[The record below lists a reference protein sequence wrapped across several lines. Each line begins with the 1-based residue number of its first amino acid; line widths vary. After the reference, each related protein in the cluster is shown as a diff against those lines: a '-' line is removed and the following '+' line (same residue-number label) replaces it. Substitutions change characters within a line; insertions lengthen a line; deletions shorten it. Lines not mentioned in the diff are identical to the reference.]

1 MMRGGCNKGMRRSI
15 LLFLVSVLVGFA
27 PLPGND
33 AVALVVG
40 DVITFQDG
48 PGPGNGG
55 PFGLYLGGSYQF
67 STFCMETDEYI
78 SFGTQY
84 RVAGISGQASRGGS
98 NTDSGDPL
106 DPGTAF
112 LFYHYTAG
120 DLSALAETA
129 GISFNPASSTDLGAL
144 QQAIWFIEGEYLGVN
159 NALVTLAANA
169 GWSDIGPVRV
179 LNITTLGGGYA
190 QDMLH
195 VASVPEPMTL
205 LLLGTGLLGV
215 AAFRRRSK

>member
-1 MMRGGCNKGMRRSI
+1 MRRSLI
-15 LLFLVSVLVGFA
+15 LVLISVLVAFG
-27 PLPGND
+27 PLPGNN
-33 AVALVVG
+33 AAALVIG

-55 PFGLYLGGSYQF
+55 PFGLYLGGQYQF

-78 SFGTQY
+78 SFNTQY
-84 RVAGISGQASRGGS
+84 RIAGISGQANQGGS
-98 NTDSGDPL
+98 NTNSGDAL
-106 DPGTAF
+106 DPRTAF
-112 LFYHYTAG
+112 LYYHYIAG
-120 DLSALAETA
+120 DLSALAELD
-129 GISFNPASSTDLGAL
+129 GYHFNPASSTDLGYL

-169 GWSDIGPVRV
+169 GWTDIGPVRV
-179 LNITTLGGGYA
+179 LNITTLSGGYA